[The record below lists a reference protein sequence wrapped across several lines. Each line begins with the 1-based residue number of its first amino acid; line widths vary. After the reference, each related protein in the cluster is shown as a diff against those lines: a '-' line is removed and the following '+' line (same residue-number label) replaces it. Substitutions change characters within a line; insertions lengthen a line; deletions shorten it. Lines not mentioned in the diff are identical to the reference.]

1 MPIATLTFQLP
12 DEEGDYEV
20 CVNARKIASACWD
33 ADQHCRALIKYADNP
48 SEDAARLAEAI
59 RDILREAANL

>member
-1 MPIATLTFQLP
+1 MPTATLTFQLP
-12 DEEGDYEV
+12 DEESDHMV

-48 SEDAARLAEAI
+48 SEDAVRLAEAI